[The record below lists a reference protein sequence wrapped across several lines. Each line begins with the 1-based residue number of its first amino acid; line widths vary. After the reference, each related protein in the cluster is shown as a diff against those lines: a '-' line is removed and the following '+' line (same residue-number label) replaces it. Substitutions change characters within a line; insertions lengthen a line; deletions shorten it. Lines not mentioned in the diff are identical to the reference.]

1 MTENVIRFL
10 PLGRKT
16 GSSRVPKGFDA
27 CALLFSRVETTRGNE
42 IETHAYLE
50 IHFEKVL
57 VTQTKE
63 DKRVLVPWPLCG
75 QIFSPKFLQ
84 VKAA

>member
-1 MTENVIRFL
+1 M
-10 PLGRKT
+10 
-16 GSSRVPKGFDA
+16 
-27 CALLFSRVETTRGNE
+27 ETTRGNE

-84 VKAA
+84 VEAA